1 MRRHE
6 AADSS
11 EKPAN
16 TEDWRKTL
24 DFAMVFF
31 SQS

>member
-16 TEDWRKTL
+16 TEDWKTL